1 MSSRPSRTIEIDK
14 ALIVGALVLLVTLG
28 WITGAPIFEPFG
40 QGRLT
45 YMTVLALPVFAALLL
60 FRRASPG
67 FRSLVGSWW
76 PVVAILA
83 VYESLKHMHANRIT
97 QWLGIEPKDALMLRI
112 DEALFGKALP
122 LWMDSWTATWFQ
134 ELMTFCYIW
143 IYYLWP
149 VALLSAAYLAHR
161 DDLFRRLRL
170 GLVFGLL
177 GGYVLY
183 IFVPVAGP
191 LYLIGDR
198 FQHPI
203 PGHSRLET
211 LFFDALRFNWDCFP
225 SLHTAI
231 PWLLTVLIWK
241 WLPRW
246 VVLLSAALASA
257 VTLSTVALR
266 IHYGVDLL
274 AAFVWVGIV
283 AYAVN
288 RASRSDYG
296 RLRVRFGG
304 ARRRATAKASPAR
317 AALGS
322 AAATLGLVAGAT
334 LVALLVQERW
344 SQLWVSRPLLAS
356 GVCLAGTAFGVA
368 LGLGW
373 LSKWPPRSPSV
384 GPSRTGAIA
393 CLGIAGAIVLLA
405 SPVPALTVADGSAKS
420 VAWTILLG
428 VLFGVAL
435 GEARR
440 FIRGLGLRRDIE
452 IVARWSAL
460 GASAA
465 ALLFRSEL
473 FPRLGYGDS
482 LLVSALLAAASAFLA
497 LRRET
502 PFAAREP
509 EAPSGSAGSSA
520 LLLLGAA
527 GAITGASIPAWTYLY
542 GAALGDS
549 FLAFGSVLTAVALA
563 SWIAGPLA
571 RRAVRASR
579 SNAVA
584 GWPAY
589 ERAAAGLL
597 VLGAVA
603 LSITCFVW
611 DQAPL
616 FLARAASRIQSLVAV
631 DRAREV
637 AVGLLVFLPALL
649 LVSALRALSG
659 SNAAKSSGRSAALVP
674 ASFALGSALFVS
686 VLFDQLGTR
695 ASLAWLALF
704 GAAVGTATFL
714 RGPIRRMHGVAA
726 ALAMPLLG
734 IAFVDWQTLPFAAGT
749 SMDIGRR
756 LFSQASTGP
765 IVEDAVAG
773 FVARFEAPSGA
784 DPERWSVVGNGRV
797 LVRNADPAAAPAVE
811 LAKSAAGS
819 ARRALVLG
827 ASPALAQALADAG
840 VADIEVVEP
849 SLAALDLAKPPHG
862 LGGKTAAVGA
872 SIPTNARVWLRSAQP
887 ADLVISRV
895 HDYWLG
901 LSRGELTREFYA
913 LVRARL
919 DGNGAFVQAIDL
931 DALGPR
937 ELPSIV
943 AAIAVEFR
951 SVTLWIAGGNL
962 LVLALPEARSGARE
976 SPASLGPPL
985 LSPELSALWLAAEGP
1000 EVSSDR
1006 SGSLELGSRNYRLLG
1021 SLAEKTPAALRAS
1034 IARRMLPPGAELPTP
1049 SGAPASPAP
1058 LAVPENP

>member
-28 WITGAPIFEPFG
+28 WITGAPVFEPFG

-45 YMTVLALPVFAALLL
+45 YMTVLALPIVGALLL

-67 FRSLVGSWW
+67 LRHLVGSWW

-246 VVLLSAALASA
+246 VVFLSAVLASA

-283 AYAVN
+283 FYAVQ

-296 RLRVRFGG
+296 RLRLRFGS
-304 ARRRATAKASPAR
+304 ARRSATAKSSPAR
-317 AALGS
+317 GALGR
-322 AAATLGLVAGAT
+322 AAATIGLVSGAS

-344 SQLWVSRPLLAS
+344 SELWVSRPLLVS
-356 GVCLAGTAFGVA
+356 GVCLAGAAFGVA
-368 LGLGW
+368 LGLSW
-373 LSKWPPRSPSV
+373 ASRLRPRSPSV
-384 GPSRTGAIA
+384 SSSRIGALA
-393 CLGIAGAIVLLA
+393 CLGIAGGIALLG
-405 SPVPALTVADGSAKS
+405 SPVPTLAVADGSVWS
-420 VAWTILLG
+420 IAWTILLG
-428 VLFGVAL
+428 VAFGVVL
-435 GEARR
+435 GEARSFVR
-440 FIRGLGLRRDIE
+440 ELGLRRDIE

-460 GASAA
+460 GASAG
-465 ALLFRSEL
+465 ALFFRSEL

-482 LLVSALLAAASAFLA
+482 LLVAALLAALGAFLV
-497 LRRET
+497 LRRDI
-502 PFAAREP
+502 PVAALEP
-509 EAPSGSAGSSA
+509 GVQSGRADGPC
-520 LLLLGAA
+520 LVLLGTA
-527 GAITGASIPAWTYLY
+527 GAITGALIPAWTYLY

-549 FLAFGSVLTAVALA
+549 FLAFGTVLTAVALA
-563 SWIAGPLA
+563 AWIAGPLA
-571 RRAVRASR
+571 RRVVGASRASG
-579 SNAVA
+579 VA
-584 GWPAY
+584 GRPAP

-603 LSITCFVW
+603 LSATCFLW

-616 FLARAASRIQSLVAV
+616 LLARAASRTQSLVAV

-637 AVGLLVFLPALL
+637 AVGLLAFLPALF

-659 SNAAKSSGRSAALVP
+659 SDAAKSSGRSAALVP
-674 ASFALGSALFVS
+674 ASIALGSALFVS
-686 VLFDQLGTR
+686 VLFEQLGTR

-714 RGPIRRMHGVAA
+714 RGPIRRMHAVAA

-734 IAFVDWQTLPFAAGT
+734 IAFVAWQTLPYAAGT

-797 LVRNADPAAAPAVE
+797 LAQNADPAAAPAVE
-811 LAKSAAGS
+811 LAKSATS
-819 ARRALVLG
+819 SVRRALVLG
-827 ASPALAQALADAG
+827 ASPALARALADAG
-840 VADIEVVEP
+840 VADVEVVEP
-849 SLAALDLAKPPHG
+849 SAEALDLANPPHG
-862 LGGKTAAVGA
+862 LGGKTADVAA
-872 SIPTNARVWLRSAQP
+872 SIPTNARVRLRSARP

-931 DALGPR
+931 DAMGPR

-943 AAIAVEFR
+943 AAIAAEFR
-951 SVTLWIAGGNL
+951 SVSLWIADGNL

-985 LSPELSALWLAAEGP
+985 LSPELTALWLAAEGP

-1034 IARRMLPPGAELPTP
+1034 IARRMLPAGAALPTS
-1049 SGAPASPAP
+1049 SGAPASAAP
-1058 LAVPENP
+1058 LAAPENP